1 MINKIYGKH
10 TFYFTLF
17 TVGLS
22 IFALLGKDFFSS
34 INELIILLFCLF
46 LILSIGISHGA
57 LDNYKANKL
66 LRIYK
71 LKNKAIFFSTYIFIS
86 ALVIFIW
93 SLFSTYTLLAFLII
107 ASYHFGLEDTSFLHK
122 GNSLLDQFFYLI
134 KGSLVVF
141 APLFFHF
148 DETLKIFETLM
159 ISKIF
164 LTFLELEHWIIN
176 LCLFLS
182 FIGYLY
188 FIYKNKFEDFEVLF
202 LDMLSI
208 IILNY
213 VFSPIIAFTVYFCF
227 LHSIRHII
235 SLSNELDKN
244 DFSNGVKIFIK
255 KALPLT
261 VVTAI
266 LYLVASILLSKSYG
280 LNDVIIKVIFIGL
293 ASLTFPHILL
303 EYLLEINEK
312 RN

>member
-1 MINKIYGKH
+1 MIKKIYGKH
-10 TFYFTLF
+10 TFYFALL

-22 IFALLGKDFFSS
+22 IVALLGKNFFSVL
-34 INELIILLFCLF
+34 NELSILFVCLF

-66 LRIYK
+66 LEIYSI
-71 LKNKAIFFSTYIFIS
+71 KNKAIFFVIYIFIS

-93 SLFSTYTLLAFLII
+93 SLYSTYALLAFLIV

-122 GNSLLDQFFYLI
+122 ENSFLDQVFYLI
-134 KGSLVVF
+134 KGSLIIF

-148 DETLKIFETLM
+148 DETLKVFETLM
-159 ISKIF
+159 LNKTFI
-164 LTFLELEHWIIN
+164 TFLELEHWIIN
-176 LCLFLS
+176 VCLFLS

-188 FIYKNKFEDFEVLF
+188 FTYKNKFEDFEILF

-244 DFSNGVKIFIK
+244 NFSNGVKVFIK

-266 LYLVASILLSKSYG
+266 LYLVAALFLSKYYG
-280 LNDVIIKVIFIGL
+280 INDVITKVIFIGL

-303 EYLLEINEK
+303 EYFLEINEK

>member
-1 MINKIYGKH
+1 MIKKIYGKH
-10 TFYFTLF
+10 IFYFTLF
-17 TVGLS
+17 TVVLS
-22 IFALLGKDFFSS
+22 ATTLLTKNIFSFT
-34 INELIILLFCLF
+34 NETITLFICLF
-46 LILSIGISHGA
+46 LILSVGISHGA

-66 LRIYK
+66 LKIYRI
-71 LKNKAIFFSTYIFIS
+71 KNKAIFFIIYIFIS
-86 ALVIFIW
+86 VLVIFVW
-93 SLFSTYTLLAFLII
+93 SLYGTFTLLAFLLV

-122 GNSLLDQFFYLI
+122 GNSFLDQIFYLI
-134 KGSLVVF
+134 KGSLIIF

-159 ISKIF
+159 LSKAF
-164 LTFLELEHWIIN
+164 LTFLEIEHWVIN

-182 FIGYLY
+182 FIGYIY
-188 FIYKNKFEDFEVLF
+188 FAYRNKFDDFEVLF

-208 IILNY
+208 LILNY
-213 VFSPIIAFTVYFCF
+213 IFSPIIAFTVYFCF

-244 DFSNGVKIFIK
+244 DFSNGVKVFIK

-261 VVTAI
+261 VVTAL
-266 LYLVASILLSKSYG
+266 LYFMATFYLSKSYG

-303 EYLLEINEK
+303 EYLLDINEK

>member
-1 MINKIYGKH
+1 MIKKIYGKH
-10 TFYFTLF
+10 TFYFALL

-22 IFALLGKDFFSS
+22 IVALLGKNFFSVL
-34 INELIILLFCLF
+34 NELSILFVCLF

-57 LDNYKANKL
+57 LDNYKSNKL
-66 LRIYK
+66 LTIYK
-71 LKNKAIFFSTYIFIS
+71 IKNKAIFFAIYILIS

-93 SLFSTYTLLAFLII
+93 SLYTTFTLLAFLLV

-122 GNSLLDQFFYLI
+122 GNSFLDQVFYLI
-134 KGSLVVF
+134 KGSLIIF

-159 ISKIF
+159 LSKVF
-164 LTFLELEHWIIN
+164 LTFIELEHWIIN
-176 LCLFLS
+176 ICLFLS
-182 FIGYLY
+182 FMGYLY
-188 FIYKNKFEDFEVLF
+188 FAYKNKFEDFEIIF

-213 VFSPIIAFTVYFCF
+213 IFSPIIAFTVYFCF

-244 DFSNGVKIFIK
+244 NLSKGVKIFIM

-266 LYLVASILLSKSYG
+266 LYLIAAFFLSKYYG

-312 RN
+312 

>member
-10 TFYFTLF
+10 TFCFTLL

-22 IFALLGKDFFSS
+22 IFALIGKNFFSFT
-34 INELIILLFCLF
+34 NDLIILFICLF

-66 LRIYK
+66 LTIYK
-71 LKNKAIFFSTYIFIS
+71 LKSKAIFFAIYIFIS

-93 SLFSTYTLLAFLII
+93 NLYSSYALLAFLIV

-122 GNSLLDQFFYLI
+122 GNSFLDHIFYLI
-134 KGSLVVF
+134 KGSLIIF
-141 APLFFHF
+141 TPLFFHF
-148 DETLKIFETLM
+148 DETLKIFEVLM
-159 ISKIF
+159 VSKIF
-164 LTFLELEHWIIN
+164 LTFLEFEHWIIN
-176 LCLFLS
+176 VCLFISIL
-182 FIGYLY
+182 GYFY
-188 FIYKNKFEDFEVLF
+188 FIFKNQFKDFEILL

-213 VFSPIIAFTVYFCF
+213 IFSPLIAFTIYFCF

-235 SLSNELDKN
+235 SLSYELDKN

-261 VVTAI
+261 LVTAI
-266 LYLVASILLSKSYG
+266 LYLFATFVLSKSYG

>member
-1 MINKIYGKH
+1 MIKKIYGKH
-10 TFYFTLF
+10 TFFFTLL

-22 IFALLGKDFFSS
+22 AIALLGKNFFSS
-34 INELIILLFCLF
+34 INELIILFICLF
-46 LILSIGISHGA
+46 FILSIGISHGS

-66 LRIYK
+66 LSIYK
-71 LKNKAIFFSTYIFIS
+71 IKGKTIFFAIYIFIS

-93 SLFSTYTLLAFLII
+93 SLYSTYMLLAFLVV

-122 GNSLLDQFFYLI
+122 GNSIVDQIFYLI
-134 KGSLVVF
+134 KGSLIIF

-159 ISKIF
+159 LDKAF
-164 LTFLELEHWIIN
+164 MTFLEFEHWIIN
-176 LCLFLS
+176 VCIFLS
-182 FIGYLY
+182 ITGYFY
-188 FIYKNKFEDFEVLF
+188 FIFKNQFKDFEILF

-213 VFSPIIAFTVYFCF
+213 IFSPLIAFTVYFCF

-235 SLSNELDKN
+235 SLSYELNEN
-244 DFSNGVKIFIK
+244 DFSNGLKVFIK

-261 VVTAI
+261 IITAI
-266 LYLVASILLSKSYG
+266 LYLIASVFLSKFYG
-280 LNDVIIKVIFIGL
+280 LNEVIIKVIFIGL

-312 RN
+312 QN

>member
-1 MINKIYGKH
+1 MIKKIYGKH
-10 TFYFTLF
+10 IFYFTLF
-17 TVGLS
+17 TVVLS
-22 IFALLGKDFFSS
+22 ATTLLTKNIFSFT
-34 INELIILLFCLF
+34 NETIVLFVCLF

-66 LRIYK
+66 LTIYRV
-71 LKNKAIFFSTYIFIS
+71 KNKLIFFIIYIFIS

-93 SLFSTYTLLAFLII
+93 SLYSTYTLLAFLFV

-122 GNSLLDQFFYLI
+122 GNSLLDQVFYLI
-134 KGSLVVF
+134 KGSLIIF

-148 DETLKIFETLM
+148 DETLKVFEVLM
-159 ISKIF
+159 LSKTFI
-164 LTFLELEHWIIN
+164 TFLELEHWIIN
-176 LCLFLS
+176 VCIFLS
-182 FIGYLY
+182 FVGYIY
-188 FIYKNKFEDFEVLF
+188 FAYKNKFQDFEVLF

-213 VFSPIIAFTVYFCF
+213 IFSPIIAFTVYFCF

-235 SLSNELDKN
+235 SLSYELDKN
-244 DFSNGVKIFIK
+244 NFSNGMKIFIK

-266 LYLVASILLSKSYG
+266 LYLIATIFLSKSYG

-312 RN
+312 RD

>member
-1 MINKIYGKH
+1 MIKKIYGKH

-17 TVGLS
+17 TVVLS
-22 IFALLGKDFFSS
+22 ATTLLTKNIFSFT
-34 INELIILLFCLF
+34 NETITLFICLF
-46 LILSIGISHGA
+46 LILSVGISHGA

-66 LRIYK
+66 LKIYNI
-71 LKNKAIFFSTYIFIS
+71 KNKSIFFIIYIFIS
-86 ALVIFIW
+86 VLVIFVW
-93 SLFSTYTLLAFLII
+93 SLYGTFTLLAFLLV

-122 GNSLLDQFFYLI
+122 GNSFLDQIFYLI
-134 KGSLVVF
+134 KGSLIIF

-159 ISKIF
+159 LSKAF
-164 LTFLELEHWIIN
+164 LTFLEIEHWVIN

-182 FIGYLY
+182 FIGYIY
-188 FIYKNKFEDFEVLF
+188 FAYKNKFDDFEVLF

-208 IILNY
+208 LILNY
-213 VFSPIIAFTVYFCF
+213 IFSPIIAFTVYFCF

-244 DFSNGVKIFIK
+244 DFSNGVKVFIK

-261 VVTAI
+261 VVTAL
-266 LYLVASILLSKSYG
+266 LYFMATFYLSKSYG

>member
-1 MINKIYGKH
+1 MIKNIYGKH
-10 TFYFTLF
+10 IFYFTLF
-17 TVGLS
+17 TVVLS
-22 IFALLGKDFFSS
+22 AISLLTKNIFSFT
-34 INELIILLFCLF
+34 NETITLFVCLF

-66 LRIYK
+66 FTIYRI
-71 LKNKAIFFSTYIFIS
+71 KNKVIFFVVYIFIS

-93 SLFSTYTLLAFLII
+93 SLYSTYTLLAFLFV

-122 GNSLLDQFFYLI
+122 GNSFLDQIFYLI
-134 KGSLVVF
+134 KGSLIVF

-159 ISKIF
+159 LRKSFI
-164 LTFLELEHWIIN
+164 TFLELEHWIIN
-176 LCLFLS
+176 ICLFLS
-182 FIGYLY
+182 FLGYLY
-188 FIYKNKFEDFEVLF
+188 FVYKNKFEDFEILF
-202 LDMLSI
+202 LDMISI

-213 VFSPIIAFTVYFCF
+213 IFSPIIAFTVYFCF

-244 DFSNGVKIFIK
+244 NFLNGTKVFIK

-261 VVTAI
+261 VITAI
-266 LYLVASILLSKSYG
+266 LYLIAAIFLSKYYG

>member
-1 MINKIYGKH
+1 MIKKIYGKH
-10 TFYFTLF
+10 TFIFALLTI
-17 TVGLS
+17 GLS
-22 IFALLGKDFFSS
+22 IFAFFGKDFFSS
-34 INELIILLFCLF
+34 LNELFILFVCLF
-46 LILSIGISHGA
+46 FILSIGISHGA
-57 LDNYKANKL
+57 LDSYKANKL
-66 LRIYK
+66 LKIYRVN
-71 LKNKAIFFSTYIFIS
+71 NKAIFFLIYIIIS

-93 SLFSTYTLLAFLII
+93 SLYSTYTLLAFLIV

-122 GNSLLDQFFYLI
+122 GNSLLDQLFYLI

-293 ASLTFPHILL
+293 ASLNFTHIFL
-303 EYLLEINEK
+303 EYLL
-312 RN
+312 

>member
-1 MINKIYGKH
+1 MIKKIYGKH
-10 TFYFTLF
+10 IFYFTLF
-17 TVGLS
+17 TVVLS
-22 IFALLGKDFFSS
+22 ATTLVTKNIFSFT
-34 INELIILLFCLF
+34 NETITLFICLF

-66 LRIYK
+66 LKIYRI
-71 LKNKAIFFSTYIFIS
+71 KNKAIFFIIYIFIS
-86 ALVIFIW
+86 VLVIFVW
-93 SLFSTYTLLAFLII
+93 SLYGTFTLLAFLLA

-122 GNSLLDQFFYLI
+122 GNSFLDQIFYLI
-134 KGSLVVF
+134 KGSLIIF

-159 ISKIF
+159 LSKAF
-164 LTFLELEHWIIN
+164 LTFLEIEHWIIN
-176 LCLFLS
+176 FCLFLS
-182 FIGYLY
+182 FIGYIY
-188 FIYKNKFEDFEVLF
+188 FAYRNKFDDFEVLF

-208 IILNY
+208 LILNY
-213 VFSPIIAFTVYFCF
+213 IFSPIIAFTVYFCF

-244 DFSNGVKIFIK
+244 NFSNGVKVFIK

-261 VVTAI
+261 VVTAL
-266 LYLVASILLSKSYG
+266 LYFMATFYLSKSYG

>member
-1 MINKIYGKH
+1 MIKKIYGKH
-10 TFYFTLF
+10 IFYFTLF
-17 TVGLS
+17 TVVLS
-22 IFALLGKDFFSS
+22 ATTLLTKNIFSFT
-34 INELIILLFCLF
+34 NETITLFICLF

-66 LRIYK
+66 LKIYRI
-71 LKNKAIFFSTYIFIS
+71 KNKAIFFIIYIFIS
-86 ALVIFIW
+86 VLVIFVW
-93 SLFSTYTLLAFLII
+93 SLYGTFTLLAFLLV

-122 GNSLLDQFFYLI
+122 GNSFLDQIFYLI
-134 KGSLVVF
+134 KGSLIIF

-159 ISKIF
+159 LSKAF
-164 LTFLELEHWIIN
+164 LTFLEIEHWIIN
-176 LCLFLS
+176 FCLFLS
-182 FIGYLY
+182 FIGYIY
-188 FIYKNKFEDFEVLF
+188 FAYRNKFDDFEVLF

-208 IILNY
+208 LILNY
-213 VFSPIIAFTVYFCF
+213 IFSPIIAFTVYFCF

-244 DFSNGVKIFIK
+244 NFSNGVKVFIK

-266 LYLVASILLSKSYG
+266 LYLVAALFLSKYYG
-280 LNDVIIKVIFIGL
+280 INDVITKVIFIGL

-303 EYLLEINEK
+303 EYFLEINEK

>member
-17 TVGLS
+17 AVGLS

-46 LILSIGISHGA
+46 FILSIGISHGA

-66 LRIYK
+66 LKIYN
-71 LKNKAIFFSTYIFIS
+71 LKNKAIFFSIYIFIS

-93 SLFSTYTLLAFLII
+93 SLFSTYTLLAFLIV

-122 GNSLLDQFFYLI
+122 GNSLLDQFFYFI

-159 ISKIF
+159 VSKIF

-312 RN
+312 RD

>member
-1 MINKIYGKH
+1 MHLKPRIHPDSVITMADGSRKSITEIKIGDEVQTYDMNSEEFDAANIAHNEQTTTKIVDNTNK
-10 TFYFTLF
+10 
-17 TVGLS
+17 
-22 IFALLGKDFFSS
+22 
-34 INELIILLFCLF
+34 
-46 LILSIGISHGA
+46 GITTTS
-57 LDNYKANKL
+57 N
-66 LRIYK
+66 
-71 LKNKAIFFSTYIFIS
+71 T
-86 ALVIFIW
+86 
-93 SLFSTYTLLAFLII
+93 
-107 ASYHFGLEDTSFLHK
+107 AS
-122 GNSLLDQFFYLI
+122 NLI
-134 KGSLVVF
+134 KGSLIIF

-148 DETLKIFETLM
+148 DETLKVFEVLM
-159 ISKIF
+159 LSKTFI
-164 LTFLELEHWIIN
+164 TFLETEHWIIN
-176 LCLFLS
+176 VCIFLS
-182 FIGYLY
+182 FVGYIY
-188 FIYKNKFEDFEVLF
+188 FAYKNKFQDFEVLF

-213 VFSPIIAFTVYFCF
+213 IFSPIIAFTVYFCF

-244 DFSNGVKIFIK
+244 NFSNGMKIFIK

-266 LYLVASILLSKSYG
+266 LYLIATIFLSKSYG

>member
-1 MINKIYGKH
+1 M
-10 TFYFTLF
+10 F
-17 TVGLS
+17 V
-22 IFALLGKDFFSS
+22 
-34 INELIILLFCLF
+34 CLF

-66 LRIYK
+66 FTIYRI
-71 LKNKAIFFSTYIFIS
+71 KNKVIFFVVYIFIS

-93 SLFSTYTLLAFLII
+93 SLYSTYTLLAFLFV

-122 GNSLLDQFFYLI
+122 GNSFLDQIFYLI
-134 KGSLVVF
+134 KGSLIVF

-159 ISKIF
+159 LRKSFI
-164 LTFLELEHWIIN
+164 TFLELEHWIIN
-176 LCLFLS
+176 ICLFLS
-182 FIGYLY
+182 FLGYLY
-188 FIYKNKFEDFEVLF
+188 FVYKNKFEDFEILF
-202 LDMLSI
+202 LDMISI

-213 VFSPIIAFTVYFCF
+213 IFSPIIAFTVYFCF

-244 DFSNGVKIFIK
+244 NFLNGTKVFIK

-261 VVTAI
+261 VITAI
-266 LYLVASILLSKSYG
+266 LYLIAAIFLSKYYG